1 MRAALL
7 VAIACLTLTAPAL
20 AWKGETVTGTAT
32 LAEVT
37 ANAEKGD
44 ILVVEGRITDVGT
57 ASGSSRLVTLDDGTG
72 TVLVRVPENMLRKL
86 NGGKDPEVGN
96 RVRVTGR
103 WDHAYLDKNVWGIQ
117 ALDAQRAE

>member
-1 MRAALL
+1 MRTGLL
-7 VAIACLTLTAPAL
+7 AVLACLSLAAPAL
-20 AWKGETVTGTAT
+20 AWKGQPAKGTPT

-44 ILVVEGRITDVGT
+44 VLVVEGTISKLGT
-57 ASGSSRLVTLDDGTG
+57 ASGSARLVTLDDGTG
-72 TVLVRVPENMLRKL
+72 TVLVRVPENMLRRL
-86 NGGKDPEVGN
+86 NEGKDPQVGR

-117 ALDAQRAE
+117 ALDAQRIE

>member
-1 MRAALL
+1 MRAVLL
-7 VAIACLTLTAPAL
+7 VAIACLTLAVPVA
-20 AWKGETVTGTAT
+20 AWKGEPATAT
-32 LAEVT
+32 PSLAEVKE
-37 ANAEKGD
+37 NAEKGD

-72 TVLVRVPENMLRKL
+72 TVLVRVPENMLRRL
-86 NGGKDPEVGN
+86 NDGKDPQVGR

-117 ALDAQRAE
+117 ALDAERIE